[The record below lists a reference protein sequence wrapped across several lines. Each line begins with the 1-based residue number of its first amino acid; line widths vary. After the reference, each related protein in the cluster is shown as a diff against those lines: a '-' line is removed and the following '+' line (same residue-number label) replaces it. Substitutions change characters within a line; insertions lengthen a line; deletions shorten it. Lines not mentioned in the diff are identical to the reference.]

1 MRGKQSLQHAQCLG
15 ECVARRQRILGN
27 VATGR
32 HTIDTTG
39 TVGAGLYQL
48 HIVVTEPPKE
58 RLRTLQRS
66 GIVELIKGGGGISDH
81 TRQPREHG
89 LVDRHADSTGFV
101 ATEGEHEFGDVQ
113 QFVGELATN
122 FHLVFTEC
130 GVNTRASRSRPVTH
144 CVAAVL
150 IEQVDGCH
158 HVAFR
163 FRHFLAVRVENPPGQ
178 CGALP
183 RDSAMGKV
191 RTHHG
196 GKQPR
201 ANDVVALWSHVHRE
215 DPREQIVTIHP
226 VRSNL
231 WRER

>member
-113 QFVGELATN
+113 QLVGEFATN
-122 FHLVFTEC
+122 LHLVFTEC
-130 GVNTRASRSRPVTH
+130 GVNTGASRSRPVTH
-144 CVAAVL
+144 CVAAVFV
-150 IEQVDGCH
+150 EQVDGCH
-158 HVAFR
+158 HVAFG
-163 FRHFLAVRVENPPGQ
+163 FRHLLAVGVKNPP
-178 CGALP
+178 
-183 RDSAMGKV
+183 
-191 RTHHG
+191 
-196 GKQPR
+196 
-201 ANDVVALWSHVHRE
+201 
-215 DPREQIVTIHP
+215 
-226 VRSNL
+226 
-231 WRER
+231 